1 MTRGESRGAS
11 YVGWLGRRSR
21 WIAAATALTV
31 GLSVYLSVFHLPL
44 RADFA
49 YLLPADAPSV
59 KDAERLAQRMPAQDT
74 MLMLVVAPDPAS
86 REAAGKQA
94 LAGVQSIGPELV
106 QQVEGDDSELRA
118 FVGAHRHLYVE
129 LDDLKLARKTL
140 EAEVAAAKAR
150 ANPMLIDLDDA
161 PRDTK
166 ALDELRQKQ
175 QAGESQLAKRS
186 SVSADGR
193 TQVLVIKTAFRGT
206 DVEKDLALMKQLEAL
221 AGTIRHEHPSVMIG
235 FAGGPAVT
243 VAEHGALTRGM
254 VLSSLIT
261 MLLVG
266 LVLLLHLRSVK
277 ILLMLGA
284 NILAATIVAFGVAA
298 LTVGHLNAAT
308 AFLGAIIA
316 GNGVNYG
323 ILLVARY
330 LEERR
335 EHPVE
340 QALSIA
346 LAATLRPTLVAS
358 LGAAIAY
365 GALAA
370 TAFRGFADFALIG
383 GAGMLVCWVC
393 SYVMLPLMLLRFG
406 RTVTKEPSRL
416 FGRAVV
422 GLFGFRRPAIAL
434 AVAGTL
440 SIGAIVVTARYIA
453 DDPFEYDL
461 PKLRSQAPDAI
472 ASRSWLKLSDVTF
485 GRGLAGLAG
494 QTYIATDR
502 PEQVPAVVDAM
513 AKLRASHPIV
523 GPTRS
528 ILDVVPRDQDLKIQE
543 LTAIR
548 TLMDTAGIDDPELAK
563 LRPPDDLR
571 PITAKDLPAGVT
583 AKLTEKDGRIG
594 YIVAVKPGLE
604 FDERNGRDLIKFAD
618 AVRQVELGNGE
629 KVSTA
634 GASVMFADVLTQIQK
649 DGPLITG
656 LAAAGLVV
664 MVLLVVGRSRKSY
677 AVLAASAAGSI
688 GMVAVCALWGLKIN
702 FLDFVSLPITLGLGI
717 DYAIN
722 VADRAAED
730 DPSVALR
737 STGGTVLVCSLTTMI
752 GYASLLVSDNLA
764 IHGFGFASLIGEITC
779 VAAAFVIVPAIVAIR
794 RPEAVAVET
803 YAGARITAV

>member
-1 MTRGESRGAS
+1 MARSETRQVR
-11 YVGWLGRRSR
+11 YVAWLGRRSR
-21 WIAAATALTV
+21 WIALGAALTI
-31 GLSVYLSVFHLPL
+31 GLSAYLTVFHLPL

-59 KDAERLAQRMPAQDT
+59 RDAERLAQRMPAQDT

-94 LAGVQSIGPELV
+94 IAGVSALGPDLV
-106 QQVEGDDSELRA
+106 QRIEGDDSELRA
-118 FVGAHRHLYVE
+118 FVGDHRHLYIP
-129 LDDLKLARKTL
+129 LADLQLARKTL
-140 EAEVAAAKAR
+140 DDEVAKAKAR
-150 ANPMLIDLDDA
+150 ANPMFIDLDDA
-161 PRDTK
+161 PDTHK
-166 ALDELRQKQ
+166 LDDLRAKQ
-175 QAGESQLAKRS
+175 RAGEAQLTKRS
-186 SVSADGR
+186 NVSLDGR
-193 TQVLVIKTAFRGT
+193 TQVVVIKTAFRGT
-206 DVEKDLALMKQLEAL
+206 DVEKDLRIMKELETL
-221 AGTIRHEHPSVMIG
+221 ASNIRRDHPSVMIG
-235 FAGGPAVT
+235 YAGGPAVT

-266 LVLLLHLRSVK
+266 LVLLLHLRSVRM
-277 ILLMLGA
+277 LMLLGA

-323 ILLVARY
+323 ILLVARF

-335 EHPVE
+335 TKPVE
-340 QALSIA
+340 EALATA

-365 GALAA
+365 GALGA
-370 TAFRGFADFALIG
+370 TEFRGFADFALIG
-383 GAGMLVCWVC
+383 AGGMLVCWMC
-393 SYVMLPLMLLRFG
+393 SYVMLPLMILRFA
-406 RTVTKEPSRL
+406 RNATKEPSRI

-422 GLFGFRRPAIAL
+422 GLFGFRRPALAL
-434 AVAGTL
+434 AIAGAMSL
-440 SIGAIVVTARYIA
+440 GAVVVTARYIS

-461 PKLRSQAPDAI
+461 PKLRSQAPDAV
-472 ASRSWLKLSDVTF
+472 AARAWLKLSDVSF

-494 QTYIATDR
+494 QTFIAVDR
-502 PEQVPAVVDAM
+502 AEQVPAVVDAL
-513 AKLRASHPIV
+513 AALREREPIV

-528 ILDVVPRDQDLKIQE
+528 ILDVVPRDQEAKLVE
-543 LTAIR
+543 LARIR
-548 TLMDTAGIDDPELAK
+548 ERLDEAGFDDPELAK
-563 LRPPDDLR
+563 LRPPDDLHA
-571 PITAKDLPAGVT
+571 ITAKDLPKDIA
-583 AKLTEKDGRIG
+583 ARLTERDGRVG
-594 YIVAVKPGLE
+594 FIVAVKPGPG

-618 AVRQVELGNGE
+618 AVRQVKLSNGE
-629 KVSTA
+629 SVSTA

-656 LAAAGLVV
+656 IAAAGLVV

-730 DPSVALR
+730 DPIVALR

-752 GYASLLVSDNLA
+752 GYASLLVSDNMA
-764 IHGFGFASLIGEITC
+764 IKGFGLASLIGEITC

-794 RPEAVAVET
+794 REEPVVE
-803 YAGARITAV
+803 YSSARITLV

>member
-1 MTRGESRGAS
+1 MSVRSRR
-11 YVGWLGRRSR
+11 YVAWLGRRAR
-21 WIAAATALTV
+21 WIALGSVFTVAL
-31 GLSVYLSVFHLPL
+31 SAYLTVFHLPL

-59 KDAERLAQRMPAQDT
+59 RDAERLAQRMPAQDT

-94 LAGVQSIGPELV
+94 LAGVSTIGPELV
-106 QQVEGDDSELRA
+106 QQVESDDSELRE
-118 FVGAHRHLYVE
+118 FVAAHRHLYIPLE
-129 LDDLKLARKTL
+129 DLVLARETL
-140 EAEVAAAKAR
+140 DAEVAKAKAR
-150 ANPMLIDLDDA
+150 ANPVFIDLDDS
-161 PRDTK
+161 PRDPK
-166 ALDELRQKQ
+166 LDDLRAKQ
-175 QAGESQLAKRS
+175 AAGEAQLAKRS
-186 SVSADGR
+186 SVSADGH

-206 DVEKDLALMKQLEAL
+206 DVEKGVALMTKLEDLASS
-221 AGTIRHEHPSVMIG
+221 IRHDHPSVMIG

-254 VLSSLIT
+254 LMSSLIT
-261 MLLVG
+261 MFLVA
-266 LVLLLHLRSVK
+266 LVLMLYLRSVRM
-277 ILLMLGA
+277 LLLLGA
-284 NILAATIVAFGVAA
+284 NILGATIVAFGVAA
-298 LTVGHLNAAT
+298 ATVGHLNAAT

-335 EHPVE
+335 DHPVE
-340 QALSIA
+340 EALATA

-370 TAFRGFADFALIG
+370 TEFRGFADFALIG
-383 GAGMLVCWVC
+383 GVGMLVCWLC
-393 SYVMLPLMLLRFG
+393 SYVMLPLMILRFA
-406 RTVTKEPSRL
+406 RTITKEPSKV

-422 GLFGFRRPAIAL
+422 GLFGFRRPAVAL
-434 AVAGTL
+434 AVAGGL
-440 SIGAIVVTARYIA
+440 SLGAIVVTTHYIA

-461 PKLRSQAPDAI
+461 PKLRSQAPDAVS
-472 ASRSWLKLSDVTF
+472 ARAWLKLSDVSF

-494 QTYIATDR
+494 QTFIAVDR
-502 PEQVPAVVDAM
+502 AEQVPDVVDAL
-513 AKLRASHPIV
+513 AALRVKEPIV

-528 ILDVVPRDQDLKIQE
+528 ILDVVPRDQEAKLVE
-543 LTAIR
+543 LAAIR
-548 TLMDTAGIDDPELAK
+548 ETMDAAGFDDPELAK

-571 PITAKDLPAGVT
+571 AITAKDLPPSVAVR
-583 AKLTEKDGRIG
+583 LTERDGRIG
-594 YIVAVKPGLE
+594 HIVAVKPGPD
-604 FDERNGRDLIKFAD
+604 FDERNGKDLIKFAD
-618 AVRQVELGNGE
+618 AVRQIRLANGE
-629 KVSTA
+629 TVSTA

-656 LAAAGLVV
+656 IAAIGLVV

-677 AVLAASAAGSI
+677 AVLAATAAGSI

-722 VADRAAED
+722 VADRAQED
-730 DPSVALR
+730 DPIGALR
-737 STGGTVLVCSLTTMI
+737 STGGTVLVCSMTTMI
-752 GYASLLVSDNLA
+752 GYASLLVSDNMA
-764 IHGFGFASLIGEITC
+764 IRGFGLASLIGEITC
-779 VAAAFVIVPAIVAIR
+779 VAAAFVIVPAIVAMR
-794 RPEAVAVET
+794 RPEPVASYST
-803 YAGARITAV
+803 AHITLV